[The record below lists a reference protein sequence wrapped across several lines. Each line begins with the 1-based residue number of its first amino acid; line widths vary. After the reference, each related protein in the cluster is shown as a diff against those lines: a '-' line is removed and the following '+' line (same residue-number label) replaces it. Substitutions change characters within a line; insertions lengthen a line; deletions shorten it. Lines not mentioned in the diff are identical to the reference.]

1 MVAAAKL
8 KFKMMVELKA
18 NLFLIHIDINLI
30 NIYKIYIV
38 WKWWMRRQNKHAD
51 ADWLSVNKNI

>member
-51 ADWLSVNKNI
+51 AD